1 MLILLP
7 PSERKSK
14 AKDLEILFEN
24 TKFEFKDEV
33 SEIIN
38 TLKSIRENDLEKIY
52 GTSKEKSKLIHE
64 QNLNIFKGK
73 CSAAI
78 ERYTGVVYS
87 HLKWEKLD
95 YKSKSYVEKNI
106 RIFSG
111 LFGIVSPKTLI
122 PEYKLKMN
130 VLSLDKFW
138 NPILTKKLKN
148 EPLIIDLLP
157 QIHRKAYEAG
167 SNVKQIDFFHL
178 KNNKKTSA
186 GHLGKSVKGELIK
199 FLAINQIT
207 NINDLKSFSF
217 NGFYWDKENFIKKI

>member
-73 CSAAI
+73 CSSAI
-78 ERYTGVVYS
+78 ERYTGVVFKYLDWKS
-87 HLKWEKLD
+87 LNENEQIYLKV
-95 YKSKSYVEKNI
+95 SK
-106 RIFSG
+106 F
-111 LFGIVSPKTLI
+111 
-122 PEYKLKMN
+122 
-130 VLSLDKFW
+130 
-138 NPILTKKLKN
+138 
-148 EPLIIDLLP
+148 
-157 QIHRKAYEAG
+157 
-167 SNVKQIDFFHL
+167 
-178 KNNKKTSA
+178 
-186 GHLGKSVKGELIK
+186 
-199 FLAINQIT
+199 
-207 NINDLKSFSF
+207 
-217 NGFYWDKENFIKKI
+217 